1 MSSGRRSWV
10 LVSAL
15 ALVCAVSGCGTVDG
29 RREAVRAAVA
39 RFEQAVRTG
48 DAAAL
53 CGALAPGTREELEL
67 SGQSTC
73 AASVLGEGVPYGG
86 AGRHV
91 DVHGRQA
98 RVVLEKDTVFL
109 SQFPDGWKV
118 VAAGCLPQG
127 DRPYRCSVKGS

>member
-1 MSSGRRSWV
+1 M
-10 LVSAL
+10 SAL
-15 ALVCAVSGCGTVDG
+15 ALACAVSGCGTVDG
-29 RREAVRAAVA
+29 RREAARAAVA

-53 CGALAPGTREELEL
+53 CGALAPGTREELEQ
-67 SGQSTC
+67 SGQATC
-73 AASVLGEGVPYGG
+73 AAAVLGEDLPHGG